1 MKIYKTYEKIVV
13 YANPYHLLDLIKQQK
28 EEIESIFEPYSN
40 THDHVVEV
48 HLITELGVY
57 YGERY
62 ALITYNVYEE
72 RGGNL

>member
-13 YANPYHLLDLIKQQK
+13 YAYPHQLLELIKQHK
-28 EEIESIFEPYSN
+28 EEIASIFEPYSN

-48 HLITELGVY
+48 HLIMELGVY
-57 YGERY
+57 FGERY

-72 RGGNL
+72 RRNL